1 VPAREFGQVLVEG
14 GAADAEQAGDA
25 GDAVARQGEHVAG
38 LADLLGGHRRWPPQ
52 ALAAGAGGVQA
63 LAGAFRDELADELG
77 QGREDVEDQAAALL
91 TAVRK
96 AALPQARVLVIE
108 TILADVP
115 GPDWSKIMDIIML
128 HIAGG
133 RQRTRSEHEELL
145 NTAGF
150 RLERV
155 IPAMSDVSILEAVP
169 G

>member
-1 VPAREFGQVLVEG
+1 
-14 GAADAEQAGDA
+14 
-25 GDAVARQGEHVAG
+25 
-38 LADLLGGHRRWPPQ
+38 
-52 ALAAGAGGVQA
+52 
-63 LAGAFRDELADELG
+63 
-77 QGREDVEDQAAALL
+77 VEDQAAALL